1 MSKDLVRRAKEGNK
15 DALNKLINNH
25 KELAY
30 SVALKY
36 LKNKSD
42 AEDVTQDCF
51 IIVLKSLKNFRNE
64 SKFST
69 WLFSI
74 VYHECLKNL
83 KNKNKTVEYVP
94 GYIKMELE
102 EATKNEDIN
111 VESYMKTLT
120 PNEYLVINLFYLKEK
135 SLNDIVKITDMSKSN
150 VKVLLHRARLKM
162 KESINEKEFYNG

>member
-1 MSKDLVRRAKEGNK
+1 MSKDLITKAKEGNK
-15 DALNKLINNH
+15 DALNELINNH
-25 KELAY
+25 KELVF

-83 KNKNKTVEYVP
+83 KNKNKTIEYVP
-94 GYIKMELE
+94 GYITMEIE
-102 EATKNEDIN
+102 ETIKKEDIN

-135 SLNDIVKITDMSKSN
+135 SLNDIVKITDMSKAN

-162 KESINEKEFYNG
+162 KVIINEKEFL